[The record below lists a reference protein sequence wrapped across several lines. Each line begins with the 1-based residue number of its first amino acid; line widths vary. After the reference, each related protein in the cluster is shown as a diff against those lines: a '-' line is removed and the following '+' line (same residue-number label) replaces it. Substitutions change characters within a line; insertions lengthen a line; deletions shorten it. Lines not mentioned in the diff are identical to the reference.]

1 MAQQQWAI
9 ENANLYTSL
18 MSYTKHA
25 RHHNGKCHALK
36 KKNKKTKNKQTKKT
50 EGQAILAFL
59 KVKEKVA
66 QVFPT
71 LWDSM
76 DS

>member
-36 KKNKKTKNKQTKKT
+36 KKTKKQKTNKQKKQK
-50 EGQAILAFL
+50 GKLF
-59 KVKEKVA
+59 
-66 QVFPT
+66 
-71 LWDSM
+71 
-76 DS
+76 